1 MNMSVSP
8 GERSG
13 SVNIPSSKSIV
24 HRLLICAA
32 LGKEP
37 VSISVNG
44 LSKDILATA
53 DCLCALGAEI
63 GCSENRLDVRPIS
76 SPMQNVVL
84 PCGESGSTLRFLLPV
99 VGALGS
105 SGSFIMEGRLSERPM
120 QEYEA
125 LLAEHGMAVSRGG
138 KKLTCGGQLKGGSY
152 SLPGNISSQYF
163 SGLLMALPLLSGTSE
178 ICVEGRLES
187 ADYIHLTEDAL
198 AGAGICFHR
207 HPGGWTVPGSQSPCL
222 PAHLTA
228 EGDWSNAAFFLCAG
242 ALSEEG
248 IHVRGLNC
256 HSHQGDRAILRLLD
270 AFGAE
275 IREIPEENRVFIQKK
290 ACRPLEIDASS
301 IPDLIPVLS
310 VLSCAATGDTCISNA
325 ARLRMKESD
334 RLAGTVNLI
343 NALGGS
349 AEERDDSLIVHG
361 KGFLRGGTAD
371 SLHDHRIA
379 MSAAVAA
386 SICRETVFVTDPEC
400 VEKSYPHFWDDWKEC
415 TS

>member
-1 MNMSVSP
+1 M
-8 GERSG
+8 
-13 SVNIPSSKSIV
+13 IPSSKSIV

-53 DCLCALGAEI
+53 SCLRALGAEI
-63 GCSENRLDVRPIS
+63 KSCENMLDVRPIS
-76 SPMQNVVL
+76 STVQNAVL

-99 VGALGS
+99 TGVLGS
-105 SGSFIMEGRLSERPM
+105 SGHFIMEGRLPERPM
-120 QEYEA
+120 QEYES
-125 LLAEHGMAVSRGG
+125 LLTAHGMTISREGA
-138 KKLTCGGQLKGGSY
+138 KLSCGGLLKEGCY
-152 SLPGNISSQYF
+152 TLPGNISSQYF
-163 SGLLMALPLLSGTSE
+163 SGLLMALPLLAGNSE
-178 ICVEGRLES
+178 IRVEGRLES

-198 AGAGICFHR
+198 AEAGICIHR
-207 HPGGWTVPGSQSPCL
+207 HPDGWTVPGGQTPRL
-222 PAHLTA
+222 PRRLSA

-248 IHVRGLNC
+248 IDVRGLNC
-256 HSHQGDRAILRLLD
+256 QSHQGDRTILRLLD
-270 AFGAE
+270 SFGAE
-275 IREIPEENRVFIQKK
+275 ILEMPEENRVFIRKK
-290 ACRPLEIDASS
+290 ECRPLEIDASS

-310 VLSCAATGDTCISNA
+310 VMSCAATGDTHITNA
-325 ARLRMKESD
+325 GRLRMKESD

-349 AEERDDSLIVHG
+349 AEEKDDSLVIHG
-361 KGFLRGGTAD
+361 KSFLHGGTAD

-386 SICRETVFVTDPEC
+386 SVCREPVLVTGSEC
-400 VEKSYPHFWDDWKEC
+400 VEKSYPGFWDDWKEC
-415 TS
+415 TT